1 MSSPA
6 QGDGHRPV
14 HRDHNLHVIFAVTLM
29 AVLGT
34 TSVTPAFN
42 GVREAFGVSAGQ
54 VGLLIT
60 VFTLPGVLLTPV
72 LGVLSDRYGRRKI
85 LVPALLLFGV
95 AGRACALARDF
106 ELLLALR
113 FLQGMG
119 AAALGTINVTMIG
132 DIYSGRDRAT
142 AMGYNSSFLSTATA
156 SYPALGGLL
165 AALGWYYPFAL
176 PLFAI
181 PVGLLVLFSLRN
193 PEPHNEQGIGE
204 YLGSVWGHL
213 KDRQVAGLLFMSL
226 GTFVVLFGPQLFYL
240 PILMSDS
247 FGSSP
252 VFIGVVL
259 SSASVVS
266 AVAASQLGR
275 LTGYFEP
282 TTLMKAAF
290 LLYPVALCLIPLA
303 PNPWLLFLPA
313 AVFGVA
319 QGLNI
324 PNILTLLNGFAP
336 DENRG
341 AFMSVNGMTLRLGQT
356 LGPVLMGAAAVGI
369 GISGAYYAAAALTG
383 VMFLVA
389 AATLR

>member
-1 MSSPA
+1 MSSLA
-6 QGDGHRPV
+6 QGDGHGPV
-14 HRDHNLHVIFAVTLM
+14 YRDHNLHVIFAITLM

-60 VFTLPGVLLTPV
+60 VFTVPGVLLTPV
-72 LGVLSDRYGRRKI
+72 LGVLSDFYGRRKI

-95 AGRACALARDF
+95 AGGACALARDF

-119 AAALGTINVTMIG
+119 AAALGSINVTMIG
-132 DIYSGRDRAT
+132 DIYSGWDRAT
-142 AMGYNSSFLSTATA
+142 AMGYNSSVLSTATA

-181 PVGLLVLFSLRN
+181 PIGLLVIFSLRN
-193 PEPHNEQGIGE
+193 PETHNEQGMGE
-204 YLGSVWGHL
+204 YFGSVWGHL
-213 KDRQVAGLLFMSL
+213 RDRQVAGLLFLSL

-240 PILMSDS
+240 PILMGDS

-252 VFIGVVL
+252 VFIGMVL

-275 LTGYFEP
+275 LTGYFDP
-282 TTLMKAAF
+282 TTLMKASF

-303 PNPWLLFLPA
+303 PNPWLLLEA
-313 AVFGVA
+313 A
-319 QGLNI
+319 
-324 PNILTLLNGFAP
+324 P
-336 DENRG
+336 
-341 AFMSVNGMTLRLGQT
+341 
-356 LGPVLMGAAAVGI
+356 I
-369 GISGAYYAAAALTG
+369 GSSKSMYK
-383 VMFLVA
+383 
-389 AATLR
+389 